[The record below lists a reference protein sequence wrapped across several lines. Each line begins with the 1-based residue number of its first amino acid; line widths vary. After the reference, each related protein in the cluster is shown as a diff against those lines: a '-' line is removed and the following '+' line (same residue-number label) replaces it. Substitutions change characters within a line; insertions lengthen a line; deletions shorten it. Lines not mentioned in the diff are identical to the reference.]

1 MAYCT
6 LGSQEEPMST
16 ITFDTLKFT
25 RRLKESGLPD
35 KQAEAIAD
43 AFRDAQ
49 SEAELATRQ
58 DLGIA
63 VKELEVKIATTE
75 SNLTRWIVGAGF
87 LQTALI
93 AALLLKLV
101 K

>member
-1 MAYCT
+1 
-6 LGSQEEPMST
+6 MSA

-25 RRLKESGLPD
+25 RTLKDAGVEP
-35 KQAEAIAD
+35 KQAEAITD

-49 SEAELATRQ
+49 NESELVTKQ
-58 DLGIA
+58 DLSIA
-63 VKELEVKIATTE
+63 VKELEVKLANVE
-75 SNLTRWIVGAGF
+75 SNLTRWIISAGV

-93 AALLLKLV
+93 AGLLLKMM